1 MTMQIRPVEYFHTTV
16 LEAGEDACNWLS
28 TVAEAGVNLLA
39 FSASPV
45 GPSRTQLTIF
55 PEDPELLRVAAKRS
69 GLTLTDPNRAFL
81 VQGDDRL
88 GAIAEIHHK
97 LCQAGVE
104 VFSSTGITDGSGRFG
119 YLLYVAEHDFEKA
132 AGALELEG

>member
-1 MTMQIRPVEYFHTTV
+1 MTMQIRPVEYYYTTV
-16 LEAGEDACNWLS
+16 LEAGGDACKWLS
-28 TVAEAGVNLLA
+28 TIADAGVNLLA

-45 GPSRTQLTIF
+45 GPSRTQLTIS
-55 PEDPELLRVAAKRS
+55 PEDPDLLRVAARRS
-69 GLTLTDPNRAFL
+69 GLTLTGPNRAFL

-88 GAIAEIHHK
+88 GAIADIHHK

-119 YLLYVAEHDFEKA
+119 YLLYVAEHDFHKA
-132 AGALELEG
+132 AGALGLKG

>member
-1 MTMQIRPVEYFHTTV
+1 MTMQIRSVEYFYTTV
-16 LEAGEDACNWLS
+16 LEAGEDACRWLS
-28 TVAEAGVNLLA
+28 TIAEAGINLLA

-55 PEDPELLRVAAKRS
+55 PDDSEQLRVAAQQS
-69 GLTLTDPNRAFL
+69 GLALTGPNRAFL

-88 GAIAEIHHK
+88 GTISEIHHK

-104 VFSSTGITDGSGRFG
+104 VFASTGITDGSGRFG
-119 YLLYVAEHDFEKA
+119 YLLYVADHDFDNA
-132 AGALELEG
+132 AGALGLEG